1 MSKYI
6 SRTKSKLRFKH
17 IAESEI
23 EQLQG
28 DPMSNKVLAD
38 IIRRREALRNQQ
50 AQRSNERERML
61 QAIHNHKAS
70 APAIAPQPKLDEF
83 EKEYEAFIAEQ
94 RRLKAEREAKEAAK
108 ATEQSEGETAP
119 VDKTIIVSDEPE
131 VDVAEPVFVGWETE
145 GETEPVK
152 EVKDEVISEADTTSE
167 NSEEIQIVETKPKKK
182 SKKKKV
188 VEAVET
194 VE

>member
-6 SRTKSKLRFKH
+6 SRTKSKLRFKR

-28 DPMSNKVLAD
+28 DPMSNKVLAE
-38 IIRRREALRNQQ
+38 IMKRREEFRARQAARN
-50 AQRSNERERML
+50 AQH
-61 QAIHNHKAS
+61 ATHV
-70 APAIAPQPKLDEF
+70 APQPKLDEF

-94 RRLKAEREAKEAAK
+94 KKLKAEREAKEAAAK
-108 ATEQSEGETAP
+108 AAEVP
-119 VDKTIIVSDEPE
+119 VDVPVETP
-131 VDVAEPVFVGWETE
+131 VD
-145 GETEPVK
+145 
-152 EVKDEVISEADTTSE
+152 EVKDDVISEETTTSE

-188 VEAVET
+188 VETIET

>member
-6 SRTKSKLRFKH
+6 SRTKSKLRFKR

-28 DPMSNKVLAD
+28 DPMSNKVLAE
-38 IIRRREALRNQQ
+38 IMKRREEFRARQAARN
-50 AQRSNERERML
+50 AQH
-61 QAIHNHKAS
+61 ATHV
-70 APAIAPQPKLDEF
+70 APQPKLDEF

-94 RRLKAEREAKEAAK
+94 KKLKAEREAKEAAAK
-108 ATEQSEGETAP
+108 AA
-119 VDKTIIVSDEPE
+119 E
-131 VDVAEPVFVGWETE
+131 VDVPVDVPVET
-145 GETEPVK
+145 PVD
-152 EVKDEVISEADTTSE
+152 EVNNEVISEETTTSE
-167 NSEEIQIVETKPKKK
+167 NSEEVQVVETKPKKK

-188 VEAVET
+188 VEATET

>member
-6 SRTKSKLRFKH
+6 SRTKSKLKFKR

-28 DPMSNKVLAD
+28 DPMTNKILED
-38 IIRRREALRNQQ
+38 IIARREAFRARQ
-50 AQRSNERERML
+50 AQRSNEKEIMM
-61 QAIHNHKAS
+61 QAIHNHRTS
-70 APAIAPQPKLDEF
+70 VSQPKLDEF

-94 RRLKAEREAKEAAK
+94 RRLKEEREAKEAVTKEAAEK
-108 ATEQSEGETAP
+108 EIP
-119 VDKTIIVSDEPE
+119 VE
-131 VDVAEPVFVGWETE
+131 
-145 GETEPVK
+145 
-152 EVKDEVISEADTTSE
+152 EVKDEVDSEEVTTSE

-182 SKKKKV
+182 TKKKNV
-188 VEAVET
+188 VEEIET